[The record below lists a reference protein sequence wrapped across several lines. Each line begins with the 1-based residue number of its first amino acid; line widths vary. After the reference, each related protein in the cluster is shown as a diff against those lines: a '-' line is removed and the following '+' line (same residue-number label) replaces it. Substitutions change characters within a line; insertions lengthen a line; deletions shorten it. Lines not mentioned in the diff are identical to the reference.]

1 MRTRNVLVLIGVVL
15 VMSSGSFVW
24 AGDDLPA
31 LEKEIWQAWK
41 DNDFARYGSHIA
53 DDYVGV
59 YRGGFV
65 FGKKAELKNFTE
77 NPCDEKN
84 FKLGKITV
92 HPIGDDTAILTYEA
106 HAAETC
112 NGEKESRHT
121 YCSALWVK
129 RDGKWL
135 VASYTA
141 ADAKE

>member
-1 MRTRNVLVLIGVVL
+1 VRTRNVLVLIGVVL

-31 LEKEIWQAWK
+31 LDKEVWQAWK
-41 DNDFARYGSHIA
+41 DNDDARFLSHVA

-59 YRGGFV
+59 DRNGIIV
-65 FGKKAELKNFTE
+65 GKKALQKALAE
-77 NPCDEKN
+77 NPCDQKD

-106 HAAETC
+106 QVDVTC
-112 NGEKESRHT
+112 DGQKESRHI
-121 YCSALWVK
+121 YSSSLWVE
-129 RDGKWL
+129 RGGKWL
-135 VASYTA
+135 NVCFTA